1 MLLAKDYGT
10 VASTAQIEGTDVPI
24 QRRKIVKLS
33 EVNIREFI
41 PCIMYNEA
49 GETHRC
55 ETFEEVYVFEGDGW
69 FHGDKDQKYPR
80 FEDDTDNGDN
90 TEEVTE
96 DKPDREPELLWWKN
110 NVRRFPGSRGKRPGL
125 CERYVRTT
133 GDGYSPG

>member
-1 MLLAKDYGT
+1 
-10 VASTAQIEGTDVPI
+10 
-24 QRRKIVKLS
+24 
-33 EVNIREFI
+33 
-41 PCIMYNEA
+41 MYNEA

-96 DKPDREPELLWWKN
+96 DKPDREPETSVVEETTSEDPGVQGE
-110 NVRRFPGSRGKRPGL
+110 NVCDVCGKVCKDYRGMVSHKRIAHK
-125 CERYVRTT
+125 EV
-133 GDGYSPG
+133 S